1 LSKNKKV
8 RWEFFL
14 QIPEEVIEKIKEQN
28 DIVDVI
34 SDTVRL
40 KRAGRNFS
48 GLCPFHSEKTP
59 SFSVSQ
65 DKQIY
70 KCFGCGEAGNV
81 ITFVMKTKNLP
92 FVEAAKLLA
101 DRANIPLDL
110 EGGKKS
116 SINQKKEIIYKVNTE
131 AARFF
136 FANLYKNP
144 HAKEY
149 FLRRGITEGTLK
161 RFGLGYS
168 LDGWNHLLKY
178 LRGKGFNDTIIQ
190 EAGLVIKSEKGSVYD
205 RFRNRVIFPV
215 FNYNGKVIGFGGR
228 VLDDS
233 KPKYLNSPETLVF
246 QKGIN
251 LYGLNFAIKNGIP
264 ERYFIVVEG
273 YMDCISLH
281 QYGITNAV
289 ASLGTA
295 LTINQARLL
304 KRYADKVI
312 ISYDADL
319 AGQKATLR
327 GLEILTE
334 AGLDVRV
341 LTVPQGK
348 DPDEFIRSNGKEAF
362 LKLVEGSLPLIDYR
376 LNKAKDGIDFSDN
389 KMLIKYGDRVTEIL
403 ANLNPIEKD
412 VYVKKIS
419 EETGIREQAVYDL
432 LSKKMTMNH
441 KDFNNMNNKEEIGT
455 KLYVEPAYMKAER
468 SILKLMLKEE
478 YFQYIKEHISSNN
491 LILDVH
497 KEIYSIIIETQQQYG
512 FENFEKYIELKL
524 QNPEIIKEWINIKEL
539 SVVKGISEIDVLIA
553 DYIYQIKK
561 YQLEKIK
568 KDIFIKLKQCEEKGR
583 FEESLQLV
591 KEAKEIDKKLKGL
604 ERG

>member
-1 LSKNKKV
+1 M
-8 RWEFFL
+8 
-14 QIPEEVIEKIKEQN
+14 QIPEDIIEKIKEQN
-28 DIVDVI
+28 DIVDIV
-34 SDTVRL
+34 SDSVRL
-40 KRAGRNFS
+40 KRSGRNFS
-48 GLCPFHSEKTP
+48 GLCPFHNEKTP

-92 FVEAAKLLA
+92 FMDAAKLLA

-110 EGGKKS
+110 EGGRKNPLSEKKKL
-116 SINQKKEIIYKVNTE
+116 IYEINTE

-136 FANLYKNP
+136 FSNLYKNSN
-144 HAKEY
+144 AKQY

-168 LDGWNHLLKY
+168 LDGWHNLLKY
-178 LRGKGFNDTIIQ
+178 LRSKGYNDAMIQ
-190 EAGLVIKSEKGSVYD
+190 EAGLAIKSEKGSVYD
-205 RFRNRVIFPV
+205 RFRNRVMFPV
-215 FNYNGKVIGFGGR
+215 FDYKGKVIGFGGR

-246 QKGIN
+246 QKGTN
-251 LYGLNFAIKNGIP
+251 LYGLNFAIKNGIR
-264 ERYFIVVEG
+264 ERYLIVVEG

-281 QYGITNAV
+281 QYGITNVV

-295 LTINQARLL
+295 LTVNQARLV
-304 KRYADKVI
+304 KRYADKVV

-319 AGQKATLR
+319 AGQMATVR

-334 AGLDVRV
+334 AGLGVTV

-362 LKLVEGSLPLIDYR
+362 LKLVDKSLPLIDYR
-376 LNKAKDGIDFSDN
+376 LNKAKEGIEFSN
-389 KMLIKYGDRVTEIL
+389 NEMLIKYGDRVTEIL
-403 ANLNPIEKD
+403 ANINPIEKD

-432 LSKKMTMNH
+432 LSKKMTINH
-441 KDFNNMNNKEEIGT
+441 KDFNSVNNKEVIGT
-455 KLYVEPAYMKAER
+455 KLYVEPAYLKAER
-468 SILKLMLKEE
+468 SILRLMFQEE
-478 YFQYIKEHISSNN
+478 YFEHIKEHISYDELVMS
-491 LILDVH
+491 VH
-497 KEIYSIIIETQQQYG
+497 KDIFVIILKTQEKYG
-512 FENFEKYIELKL
+512 FQDIEKHIEANL
-524 QNPEIIKEWINIKEL
+524 QNPNIFKEWIAIKEL
-539 SVVKGISEIDVLIA
+539 SVIKGELQIDVLIM

-561 YQLEKIK
+561 YQLEKEK
-568 KDIFIKLKQCEEKGR
+568 KYILSKLKLCEEKGQ
-583 FEESLQLV
+583 FEESLKLV
-591 KEAKEIDKKLKGL
+591 KQAKDLELKFKRL